1 MNVDR
6 VVSTKEL
13 ERGVTHRHK
22 TGRRVLL
29 YGTVFTILAAAVFGL
44 NVILA
49 GKEHQIRPVELSLIP
64 VKVIPLAES
73 DFFSVRR
80 TYTGTVKAIR
90 ASNLSFPRMGELT
103 AVLVTEGTRV
113 EKDKLLATLDDR
125 GLRAKKKELIARK
138 KAAQAVLDELI
149 AGPREETIASA
160 RAEVSQRQA
169 ELDLEKAELQ
179 RAKKLFED
187 AIISR
192 SRYDTVQFGTRAAQ
206 ARLEAAKQ
214 KLVELEAGTRPE
226 KIEAQRAVVDQ
237 LAAMLA
243 EISVD
248 LEDTRLKAPYAGI
261 ISKAEA
267 DEGTIVSSAAPLF
280 RLVDDSRLEA
290 WVGIPADKA
299 SRFAVGQEHQVRVDG
314 QKVNSKVV
322 AVLPELSP
330 TTRTRTVIF
339 SLKNPTTNPI
349 VPFQMVRVDISQQNK
364 AKGFWVPVT
373 SLIQSKRGL
382 WALYV
387 AESDEKSSALTV
399 SRRDVEVLHLDQ
411 QRAYV
416 RGTIQEGELLIIAGT
431 HRVVPG
437 QRVKVIVDDKQPS
450 APALSGGD

>member
-1 MNVDR
+1 MNVASADA
-6 VVSTKEL
+6 TEEIEQKM
-13 ERGVTHRHK
+13 THRHK
-22 TGRRVLL
+22 SGLPVLL
-29 YGTVFTILAAAVFGL
+29 YGTLFIIVMAAMFGL

-49 GKEHQIRPVELSLIP
+49 GKEKQDQPVDSASIPVE
-64 VKVIPLAES
+64 VITLAES
-73 DFFSVRR
+73 DFFSVKR
-80 TYTGTVKAIR
+80 TYTGIIKAAR
-90 ASNLSFPRMGELT
+90 TSNLSFPRMGELT
-103 AVLVTEGTRV
+103 AVLVSEGDRV
-113 EKDKLLATLDDR
+113 KKNQLLATIDDR
-125 GLRAKKKELIARK
+125 SLRAKEKELIARK
-138 KAAQAVLDELI
+138 KAAQAVLDELV
-149 AGPREETIASA
+149 AGPRKQTIASA

-192 SRYDTVQFGTRAAQ
+192 SKYDNIQFGTQAAQ
-206 ARLEAAKQ
+206 ARLEAARQ

-226 KIEAQRAVVDQ
+226 KIEAQRAAVDQ
-237 LAAMLA
+237 LAAML
-243 EISVD
+243 EEVSVD
-248 LEDTRLKAPYAGI
+248 LKDSQLKAPYAGV
-261 ISKAEA
+261 ISKTEA
-267 DEGTIVSSAAPLF
+267 DEGTIVSPAVTLF

-290 WVGIPADKA
+290 WIGLPAEKA
-299 SRFAVGQEHQVRVDG
+299 SRFSVGQQHLVSVNG
-314 QKVNSKVV
+314 QKIKSTVA

-339 SLKNPTTNPI
+339 SLINRTTDPV
-349 VPFQMVRVDISQQNK
+349 VPFQIVRVDISQQNK

-387 AESDEKSSALTV
+387 AEPDERGSFLTV

-416 RGTIQEGELLIIAGT
+416 RGTIQQGERVIVGGT

-437 QRVKVIVDDKQPS
+437 QRVKATVRENQSS
-450 APALSGGD
+450 APDMSEGA